1 MATRKRK
8 KTRQQSQNAIMNWIV
23 LFLVAAAA
31 IQNFNSRVENPESAP
46 GKEDKSAINL
56 PSLEQLKQA
65 RAKILPGPD
74 DEVLTLQDVQ
84 PGSGAPASCGQ
95 QVSVA
100 YTTFDEGNV
109 PLDDTA
115 SKESPLHFTIGQK
128 KVLPALD
135 EGVMGMKPGG
145 LRNIFAPPA
154 LAYGAE
160 GFAKSG
166 MPAEGRVR
174 FTVELL
180 EASPKLPS
188 PGATAFRFFDTRK
201 GAGNTLGCGDT
212 GKFTLT
218 VWATGGE
225 KLFPKDE
232 EKSASVSVTPGSG
245 LQFLGLEQAA
255 IGMRPGGAR
264 SIIVPP
270 DFQKILNEGA
280 ATLPI
285 SFPKGQTVLVDIEA
299 AQE

>member
-145 LRNIFAPPA
+145 LRKPRATEPPA
-154 LAYGAE
+154 AEQKEAQEGDQVHQAIPTNGRGANRQ
-160 GFAKSG
+160 SN
-166 MPAEGRVR
+166 R
-174 FTVELL
+174 VELGVN
-180 EASPKLPS
+180 EH
-188 PGATAFRFFDTRK
+188 
-201 GAGNTLGCGDT
+201 
-212 GKFTLT
+212 
-218 VWATGGE
+218 
-225 KLFPKDE
+225 
-232 EKSASVSVTPGSG
+232 GS
-245 LQFLGLEQAA
+245 
-255 IGMRPGGAR
+255 
-264 SIIVPP
+264 
-270 DFQKILNEGA
+270 KY
-280 ATLPI
+280 T
-285 SFPKGQTVLVDIEA
+285 
-299 AQE
+299 